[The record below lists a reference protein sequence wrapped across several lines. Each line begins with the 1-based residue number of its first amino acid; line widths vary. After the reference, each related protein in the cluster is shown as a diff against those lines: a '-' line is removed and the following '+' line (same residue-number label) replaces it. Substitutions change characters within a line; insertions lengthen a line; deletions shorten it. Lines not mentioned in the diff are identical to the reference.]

1 MTRRE
6 RIQTAEPLPVVVAR
20 LDENVKHVRAETK
33 LIRAAVEEQGR
44 SMSALPCTTRG
55 KRLSEL
61 QRTVNQLASNGIRA
75 STRLE
80 LAWTAAKVAGAALI
94 GLSGVLLGLWQAL
107 K

>member
-1 MTRRE
+1 MTSRE

-20 LDENVKHVRAETK
+20 LDENVKHVVAEAK
-33 LIRAAVEEQGR
+33 IIRAAVEEQGR
-44 SMSALPCTTRG
+44 TQASLPCESRG

-61 QRTVNQLASNGIRA
+61 QRTVNQLASNGIHA
-75 STRLE
+75 NTRLE